1 MPRVTVV
8 MAVYNAAQFLRE
20 AVASVL
26 AQTYSD
32 LELIAVDDS
41 SSRESLSIL
50 QSFCDP
56 GLRIIRHGTNLG
68 AALSRNDALAAAPGE
83 LVAIMDADD
92 VSAPLRLQRQVA
104 FLGRIP
110 QWAWIAGLLPGREH
124 RPRRRGHRKPYM
136 CFATIG
142 AISRLRATP
151 VFVDIDPA
159 TYNMNV
165 SYTAAKITKKARA
178 VVPIHLFG
186 HVRWIQSWP
195 WHRNMDWS

>member
-110 QWAWIAGLLPGREH
+110 QWGLDCWPPSW
-124 RPRRRGHRKPYM
+124 PRASAPATRSSQAIHVLCYDWRNFTAACHARIRGH
-136 CFATIG
+136 
-142 AISRLRATP
+142 
-151 VFVDIDPA
+151 
-159 TYNMNV
+159 
-165 SYTAAKITKKARA
+165 
-178 VVPIHLFG
+178 
-186 HVRWIQSWP
+186 
-195 WHRNMDWS
+195 